1 MISTRLTAQ
10 DFWRLHPVSS
20 IPQEMMFS
28 NTARIVENAAKNIN
42 KKNRLPQS
50 LPSGIWLK
58 NIRQGDKNQAWSG
71 SLVNMERKACRKND
85 KSGGDS
91 NKCIQNGNI
100 YRFTKQRAFLSDITS
115 QIAIAPIP
123 RLNVKNAWFMAPVMV
138 FAIPICFIRSKS
150 GIR

>member
-58 NIRQGDKNQAWSG
+58 IFGRVIKIRLGPEVWS
-71 SLVNMERKACRKND
+71 
-85 KSGGDS
+85 
-91 NKCIQNGNI
+91 
-100 YRFTKQRAFLSDITS
+100 T
-115 QIAIAPIP
+115 
-123 RLNVKNAWFMAPVMV
+123 LNVKHAGKIINPESSATHVSRTVTHTASPVRLLE
-138 FAIPICFIRSKS
+138 RSM
-150 GIR
+150 

>member
-58 NIRQGDKNQAWSG
+58 IFGRVIKIRLGPEVWSTWNVKHAG
-71 SLVNMERKACRKND
+71 KMISP
-85 KSGGDS
+85 GDS
-91 NKCIQNGNI
+91 NKRIQNGNI

-115 QIAIAPIP
+115 PNCHRAD
-123 RLNVKNAWFMAPVMV
+123 
-138 FAIPICFIRSKS
+138 SKA
-150 GIR
+150 

>member
-58 NIRQGDKNQAWSG
+58 IFGRVIKIRLGPEVWS
-71 SLVNMERKACRKND
+71 
-85 KSGGDS
+85 
-91 NKCIQNGNI
+91 
-100 YRFTKQRAFLSDITS
+100 TW
-115 QIAIAPIP
+115 
-123 RLNVKNAWFMAPVMV
+123 NVKHAGKMISPEVIATNVSRMAIFTDSPSRERS
-138 FAIPICFIRSKS
+138 FPI
-150 GIR
+150 